1 MFEDLTVN
9 ITEGGFMSAM
19 DENGNF
25 VFKVIY
31 PPYLNFTSETLKLKS
46 HNRPIRDGKCSGYVL
61 KNKEKL
67 FYFEYREEEHQCRVY
82 PVLNGV
88 RSDHYIEPPSTLALV
103 D

>member
-1 MFEDLTVN
+1 MLKDLTVN
-9 ITEGGFMSAM
+9 ITEGGFMPVT

-25 VFKVIY
+25 VFKGIY
-31 PPYLNFTSETLKLKS
+31 PPYLNFTSEVLKLNS
-46 HNRPIRDGKCSGYVL
+46 RNRAIRNGKCSGYVL

-67 FYFEYREEEHQCRVY
+67 FYFEYRDEEHQCRVY

-88 RSDHYIEPPSTLALV
+88 RSDHYIEPRSTLVLV

>member
-9 ITEGGFMSAM
+9 IVEGGRMPEI

-25 VFKVIY
+25 VFKGIH
-31 PPYLNFTSETLKLKS
+31 PPYLFFTSESMKLTS
-46 HNRPIRDGKCSGYVL
+46 RPRSIDDGKCSGYVS
-61 KNKEKL
+61 KNMQKL
-67 FYFEYREEEHQCRVY
+67 FYFEYRDKGHQCRVY

-88 RSDHYIEPPSTLALV
+88 RSDQFIEPLSIFILM